1 MVHVLWQYVDW
12 HITRTMTIDL
22 YMYYVYFY
30 ILLSIYFGCCSTS
43 NLSIFML
50 FFLCT
55 ETWFWVQSEMR
66 HSFSGSNIL
75 ISRLMPRLFFLPF
88 FFFSF
93 WCVTSALRLQLEQ
106 YKSIKVKLTSGNW
119 YLSLRDRFRCE
130 ALGSLSGWLKY
141 LMNI

>member
-22 YMYYVYFY
+22 YMYYVYFTY
-30 ILLSIYFGCCSTS
+30 FYRFISVVVPRQIYLYSCCFFCVRRRDSEYKVKCGILFLAQTYWFRGWCQDYFLS
-43 NLSIFML
+43 
-50 FFLCT
+50 
-55 ETWFWVQSEMR
+55 
-66 HSFSGSNIL
+66 H
-75 ISRLMPRLFFLPF
+75 F
-88 FFFSF
+88 FFFF

-141 LMNI
+141 LMNT